1 MKMPPERIHSSPT
14 ILNFEET
21 TLEASIKAAKNRY
34 VVIKRK
40 SKVVALLRELDDEQF
55 ELGMSDKFWKLVKK
69 WRRGPRVS
77 QAVAERLLGLRPSVR
92 TKQPRKPT
100 ATKAKKA
107 VVK

>member
-55 ELGMSDKFWKLVKK
+55 ELGMSDKFWKMMAKA
-69 WRRGPRVS
+69 RRSPRVS
-77 QAVAERLLGLRPSVR
+77 LEVAEQLLGLRKSPP
-92 TKQPRKPT
+92 TKKPRKTT
-100 ATKAKKA
+100 ATKDKKA
-107 VVK
+107 VAK